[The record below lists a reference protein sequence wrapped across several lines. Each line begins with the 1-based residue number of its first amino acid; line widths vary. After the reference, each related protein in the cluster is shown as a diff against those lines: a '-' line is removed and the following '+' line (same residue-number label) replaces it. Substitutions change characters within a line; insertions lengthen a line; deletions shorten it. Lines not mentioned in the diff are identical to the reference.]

1 MEDWQDSSL
10 EEKVDLENL
19 VLFPPDSYPNAE
31 GMEFDKDIK
40 EEQSEGNSEIIE
52 NPAHDDIKTE
62 KVELIEPD
70 NDTRS
75 FEFYINGAEICQLC
89 GLEFGSKAVL
99 RIHNSL
105 VHPEEKK

>member
-1 MEDWQDSSL
+1 MEYWQDSSL

-19 VLFPPDSYPNAE
+19 VLFPPDSYPNTE

-40 EEQSEGNSEIIE
+40 EEQSEENSDVIG
-52 NPAHDDIKTE
+52 NPAHDDIKTK

-75 FEFYINGAEICQLC
+75 FEFSVNGAK
-89 GLEFGSKAVL
+89 FVKFVD
-99 RIHNSL
+99 
-105 VHPEEKK
+105 